1 MAFYSPGFK
10 SEVQA
15 PNRVVAIDAAELQS
29 TENIC
34 LRRKDHSRRVVF
46 GLSLLLGKIKTAKD
60 TGKSS
65 FIG

>member
-1 MAFYSPGFK
+1 LAFYSPGFK

-34 LRRKDHSRRVVF
+34 LRRK
-46 GLSLLLGKIKTAKD
+46 TAKD